1 MTVTAMVLE
10 KTFLAITLFLACRV
24 ICSRNA
30 ISNLYETRFIHD
42 FMVRGIKQLPK
53 SSYIP

>member
-10 KTFLAITLFLACRV
+10 KTFLAINLFLACRV
-24 ICSRNA
+24 IRSRKA

-42 FMVRGIKQLPK
+42 FVVGGI
-53 SSYIP
+53 